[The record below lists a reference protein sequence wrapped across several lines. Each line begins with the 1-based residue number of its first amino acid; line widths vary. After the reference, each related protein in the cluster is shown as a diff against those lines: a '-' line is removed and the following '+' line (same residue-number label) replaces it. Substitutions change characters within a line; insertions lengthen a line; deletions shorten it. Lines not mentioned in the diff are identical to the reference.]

1 MTAEEYIEQ
10 NAERLGSRRG
20 IRLPREANAMWRI
33 VWAFVWCIHWF
44 FVRFVVIG
52 EEKLP
57 RSGGAIVACNHNPYL
72 DFVMLGFCSPR
83 QLFYMAKSE
92 IFEINPLLTKVLFAV
107 GTFPVD
113 RGSRDAGAINHAK
126 RILLEGQPL
135 GMFPEGTRSRD
146 GKLQR
151 GKSGVSRLALEAKVP
166 VVPAVVI
173 NSEKVLST
181 FLTFRRR
188 PVVYVVFG
196 EPIIPEGDP
205 NSPLA
210 LRTLTRKMMVGIA
223 ELLPPERRGYYA
235 TPHAV
240 AREEEES
247 ASSSITAEK
256 K

>member
-1 MTAEEYIEQ
+1 
-10 NAERLGSRRG
+10 
-20 IRLPREANAMWRI
+20 
-33 VWAFVWCIHWF
+33 
-44 FVRFVVIG
+44 
-52 EEKLP
+52 
-57 RSGGAIVACNHNPYL
+57 
-72 DFVMLGFCSPR
+72 
-83 QLFYMAKSE
+83 
-92 IFEINPLLTKVLFAV
+92 
-107 GTFPVD
+107 
-113 RGSRDAGAINHAK
+113 
-126 RILLEGQPL
+126 
-135 GMFPEGTRSRD
+135 
-146 GKLQR
+146 
-151 GKSGVSRLALEAKVP
+151 LEAKVP

-235 TPHAV
+235 TPHVV
-240 AREEEES
+240 ASEEES
-247 ASSSITAEK
+247 ESSSITAEK